1 MQRDKVDEV
10 AFNELVVQFE
20 HFLHFTSQN
29 AAWLFFATRK
39 FDGLLVHTFRL
50 LDLGHLFRLS
60 RPDSL
65 LIVVEHIWNKQR
77 NIYVYSRIH
86 K

>member
-1 MQRDKVDEV
+1 MKWLLMNLLFSSNIFYILHHRMQHG
-10 AFNELVVQFE
+10 F
-20 HFLHFTSQN
+20 
-29 AAWLFFATRK
+29 FFATRK

-77 NIYVYSRIH
+77 NIYVNSRIH